1 MLQDTLEWK
10 ALPKCQ
16 IRHGLESKK
25 TNKQTNKKNKTNQ
38 PNKQKKPQ
46 TKYTHFCYYVKRCSS
61 TVTNSFEAFQ
71 PTCLCWTW
79 CLQFCSGWRLWSHMH
94 FLFGP
99 CSCNCQRPERP
110 PGVASNVC
118 CGWVLWM
125 PGEWLEKR
133 RETSRLLL
141 FLTYFCPSSER
152 PKVPIWLLHSKCY
165 NVVCSWMVLPPPTF
179 PDARQLEGRYTSSF
193 CRTLLWPQE

>member
-1 MLQDTLEWK
+1 
-10 ALPKCQ
+10 
-16 IRHGLESKK
+16 
-25 TNKQTNKKNKTNQ
+25 
-38 PNKQKKPQ
+38 
-46 TKYTHFCYYVKRCSS
+46 
-61 TVTNSFEAFQ
+61 
-71 PTCLCWTW
+71 
-79 CLQFCSGWRLWSHMH
+79 MH

-133 RETSRLLL
+133 QETSRLLL

-152 PKVPIWLLHSKCY
+152 PKVPIWLLHSRCY

-179 PDARQLEGRYTSSF
+179 PDARQLEGRYTSF
-193 CRTLLWPQE
+193 CRTLLWTQESGCSPGPPTLKTQVVETGKARAHLEMQSGRFSSFSDN